1 MSSSQLFVHHPTSQ
15 SQAIRAL
22 TYGMEAA
29 KRHATWD
36 NILQTAY
43 LTIASVVVYGV
54 WLALYRVF
62 FHPLASIPG
71 PKLAAITT
79 WYEKYYDVFLGA
91 QYFRRI
97 EEMHRQ
103 YGPVVRIRP
112 DEVSFNDPDFID
124 TLSPVGGRRTTKPAL
139 VGLRTGIPDSIT
151 GTIDHDVH
159 RRRRNAI
166 SGFFSVASIRR
177 LEPII
182 TAHMEK
188 MFGRVDASI
197 AASGAKSVV
206 LSMHQVFRACTSDI
220 ITTYAFGENQDIL
233 GEDDWGESVTAG
245 SNTWHNLTHV
255 FAAFPVVLLVMRNLP
270 QWAFRFFIPSRELD
284 DLMERKEWWVN
295 KVRTIRE
302 SPDPA
307 HLKSTIFEGV
317 LSSNL
322 PAEEK
327 TDARL
332 AQEAQLIVFAG
343 EGTVAYTLNAALY
356 ELLAHPAEYRRARE
370 ELRASLPAG
379 EVAPSFAQVETLPF
393 LSAVIHETMRLHPGV
408 VSRQVRIS
416 PDQPIVY
423 QAPAAGLSKT
433 YVVPPGM
440 CHSMSTRAMHL
451 NGDVF
456 DDPLAFRP
464 QRWLDDPTLGRAF
477 IAFAR
482 GTRNCIGKDMA
493 KKLMGKVLATLLL
506 RYDIYE
512 GQRGPTLELYDT
524 TRERDIDA
532 NYDMIIPMPA
542 KGSPGLRVG
551 EHVFDPSMRS
561 SLGSITWNTPESA
574 ENAENA
580 ETRENCIKITLLPAK
595 LPSSFWVRVKV
606 SDCVLAEKGP
616 KALTT

>member
-1 MSSSQLFVHHPTSQ
+1 
-15 SQAIRAL
+15 
-22 TYGMEAA
+22 
-29 KRHATWD
+29 
-36 NILQTAY
+36 
-43 LTIASVVVYGV
+43 
-54 WLALYRVF
+54 
-62 FHPLASIPG
+62 
-71 PKLAAITT
+71 
-79 WYEKYYDVFLGA
+79 
-91 QYFRRI
+91 
-97 EEMHRQ
+97 MHRQ
-103 YGPVVRIRP
+103 YGPIVRIRP

-124 TLSPVGGRRTTKPAL
+124 VLSPVGGRRTTKPPL

-182 TAHMEK
+182 AEHMER
-188 MFGRVDASI
+188 MFERIDSSI
-197 AASGAKSVV
+197 AASNTKSAV

-233 GEDDWGESVTAG
+233 SEDDWGAAVTAG

-270 QWAFRFFIPSRELD
+270 QWALRLFIPSRELN

-295 KVRTIRE
+295 KVRAIRQ

-307 HLKSTIFEGV
+307 RLKSTIFEGV
-317 LSSNL
+317 LNSNL
-322 PAEEK
+322 PDEEK

-356 ELLAHPAEYRRARE
+356 ELLAHPAEYRRAQE
-370 ELRASLPAG
+370 ELRAALPAG

-393 LSAVIHETMRLHPGV
+393 LNAVIHETMRLHPGV
-408 VSRQVRIS
+408 VSRQVRIA

-423 QAPAAGLSKT
+423 SPGGLSRGEKRGGIGSGLGLGAAATEKT
-433 YVVPPGM
+433 YIVPPGM

-456 DDPLAFRP
+456 DEPLAFRP
-464 QRWLDDPTLGRAF
+464 QRWLDDPSIGRAF

-506 RYDIYE
+506 RYDIYS
-512 GQRGPTLELYDT
+512 GQDGPTLELYDT

-542 KGSPGLRVG
+542 KGSHGLRV
-551 EHVFDPSMRS
+551 R
-561 SLGSITWNTPESA
+561 
-574 ENAENA
+574 
-580 ETRENCIKITLLPAK
+580 
-595 LPSSFWVRVKV
+595 VRR
-606 SDCVLAEKGP
+606 
-616 KALTT
+616 